1 MPGSFFNIFL
11 NERPP
16 ASSKHPK
23 RTDRAGDPLA
33 GAPGRRCGGLSVRSP
48 AVLEPGRGEGV
59 ARAAGAS
66 LSCTPPCSIVSGTP
80 GAPRRTRGGMEFTEE
95 DLVRRAR
102 GRDRDAFRQLV
113 ERYRE
118 RVYGI
123 ARGMTGNHADAD
135 DVAQET
141 FIRAYRKLDD
151 FEGRARFCTWL
162 YRIAVNCSLDLLR
175 KRSRRAEFDL
185 GDAGGVEGSPPR
197 GDGTAGTGRHTA
209 SSSRRSRGGSSRCPR
224 GTARCSCSTTWR
236 GCRTTRSAP
245 CWGAR
250 RGRCAPGSTTRGG
263 GCSGS

>member
-1 MPGSFFNIFL
+1 
-11 NERPP
+11 
-16 ASSKHPK
+16 
-23 RTDRAGDPLA
+23 
-33 GAPGRRCGGLSVRSP
+33 
-48 AVLEPGRGEGV
+48 
-59 ARAAGAS
+59 
-66 LSCTPPCSIVSGTP
+66 
-80 GAPRRTRGGMEFTEE
+80 MEFTEE

-175 KRSRRAEFDL
+175 KRLRRAECDL
-185 GDAGGVEGSPPR
+185 GDAGGVEGLAAAGGR
-197 GDGTAGTGRHTA
+197 HGGDGAAHRELIEAIARGIESLPERHRAVLVLHDLEGLPHDEIGAVLGCSPGTV
-209 SSSRRSRGGSSRCPR
+209 RSRLHY
-224 GTARCSCSTTWR
+224 
-236 GCRTTRSAP
+236 
-245 CWGAR
+245 AR
-250 RGRCAPGSTTRGG
+250 RRMQRKLRGFLG
-263 GCSGS
+263 